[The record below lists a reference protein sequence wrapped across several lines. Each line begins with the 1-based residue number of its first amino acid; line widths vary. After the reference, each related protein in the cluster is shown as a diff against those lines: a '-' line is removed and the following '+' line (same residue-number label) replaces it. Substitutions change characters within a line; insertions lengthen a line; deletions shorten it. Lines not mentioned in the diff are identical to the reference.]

1 MKTYNQSN
9 TYNALT
15 AKKQHKTLRNL
26 RKRNGNTSLY
36 EQSGEA
42 KNTTHI
48 EDELDD
54 DADSGKSEDGYNSEE
69 DFNYE
74 EHTLDFLKSYI

>member
-1 MKTYNQSN
+1 MKCYHDVYEGFVEFYVAS
-9 TYNALT
+9 L
-15 AKKQHKTLRNL
+15 QHKTLRNL

-48 EDELDD
+48 EDELL
-54 DADSGKSEDGYNSEE
+54 AQYQHSLEE
-69 DFNYE
+69 A
-74 EHTLDFLKSYI
+74 S

>member
-1 MKTYNQSN
+1 MKTYHQSN
-9 TYNALT
+9 TNSALK

-48 EDELDD
+48 EDELL
-54 DADSGKSEDGYNSEE
+54 AQYQYYLEE
-69 DFNYE
+69 A
-74 EHTLDFLKSYI
+74 S